1 MLRGH
6 NDFFLHR
13 ELREEEGGAADDV
26 SSCFSQSS
34 LEITFILL
42 VVVLQS
48 GHWRLYDY
56 LLYKN
61 ERVRVYVCVCEWER
75 ETEGDRR
82 VSVVAL

>member
-1 MLRGH
+1 MISSYTENWGRK
-6 NDFFLHR
+6 R
-13 ELREEEGGAADDV
+13 GGAADDV

-61 ERVRVYVCVCEWER
+61 ERVRVYVRVYVSER
-75 ETEGDRR
+75 ERQREIEGL
-82 VSVVAL
+82 VWSPYNH